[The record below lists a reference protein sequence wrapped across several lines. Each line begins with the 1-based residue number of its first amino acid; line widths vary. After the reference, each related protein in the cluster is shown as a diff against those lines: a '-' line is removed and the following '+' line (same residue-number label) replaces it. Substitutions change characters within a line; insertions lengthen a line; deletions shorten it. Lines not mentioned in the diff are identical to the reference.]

1 MSEHKIRTSGKRMEM
16 AQEVTLGGG
25 STAQVTVEDGAVTAV
40 VITSPHKFVSPMTDD
55 HPSDDDIDPHAW
67 RLMDDAPADGT
78 MIEVKEDPDQPDIT
92 AVMVRWYRTSVRDRA
107 LRKWVPAAWW
117 RIAVTGERLGFEPF
131 CWRVVEGFERP
142 GMIVA

>member
-1 MSEHKIRTSGKRMEM
+1 MSEHRIKSSGKRMEM
-16 AQEVTLGGG
+16 APG
-25 STAQVTVEDGAVTAV
+25 SIVDIEAAFPVPSVEPVEAV
-40 VITSPHKFVSPMTDD
+40 VVSSEETGAFLASLVDSGDRP
-55 HPSDDDIDPHAW
+55 W
-67 RLMDDAPADGT
+67 LLMDDAPDDGT

-131 CWRVVEGFERP
+131 CWRVVAGFEMP